1 MEFLPEPRGENGRV
15 TLLVMMVDE
24 LVDKEV
30 EHVW

>member
-1 MEFLPEPRGENGRV
+1 MPELRDEDGRV